1 MVMSELDAGGRKP
14 QRQVVLWLGETTPLL
29 EAMWP
34 LLDILHVR
42 SVDAALSVLERGAAA
57 CLVVDTAQPG
67 LDLVS
72 VVAPVRRRWPDL
84 GVVALGDVTPPLIS
98 PGALHPDIDRYVERS
113 ARPADLAETI
123 RYLIDQRTRHDVSED
138 YHALAERARHLEG
151 LVQATFAFSST
162 PDIQNI
168 VGDLREIGRVAVDA
182 DDVAVLMTNDDY
194 SDVSD
199 GLGLGVPEA
208 YLQVCRQHLLGLAQE
223 DRLFYLSDEVLLREC
238 LPDMLPTAIR
248 VREAAAGHAA
258 SYMRVPLNIDQR
270 LIGFVA
276 LFSNRPGLFDGAHLQ
291 LGRLFASQVANAL
304 RNMQLYIQL
313 NQSEQR
319 RSAISRVT
327 ELIAEDLSLDAVLGR
342 IVEEA
347 ARLVS
352 GSAGMILLTRPEGDL
367 EISAVTNLPPNLV
380 GKVISIEAGQSG
392 LIART
397 GRPHVVSDYAHWEEA
412 VEELR
417 SGVPQGSL
425 VFGVPLVY
433 RGMVLGVLQVI
444 RQRHHTADTEEVQ
457 EVLMM
462 LAPQAAIAIAKAQ
475 LHEIVRSDQRHLLA
489 VLDQIPVAV
498 AVCDAEKR
506 IKLLNREAERVLS
519 SLGVP
524 VVGILGRLAVDVVHE
539 YIPAEAVAL
548 SPLPDALEVMIG
560 SKGEFL
566 VHLATITRED
576 SSVDSYVAV
585 AQDVTEMRRM
595 DRSKAN
601 LTRVLTHDL
610 GNLLMLARNPI
621 EMIDEP
627 DITPEQHD
635 QLREMLLGSMERME
649 TLVRDVTDLEMA
661 DSLGSETMQPY
672 TLYAIV
678 EKVVAMH
685 RSQAASQNIELT
697 LEMNGKSP
705 RGLRGHA
712 VLIGQAV
719 GNLVSNAIKYT
730 PPGGHVVVTTEQD
743 ADNAIIRVRD
753 SGYGIPPEK
762 LEAIFEPF
770 MRVKD
775 RRTRHIQGS
784 GLGLSIVKSFVTAHG
799 GRVTVESEL
808 DKGSTFVIYLPLRP
822 IEQSRVA
829 PVHLAHLDLSFLSER
844 TTAAPGD

>member
-1 MVMSELDAGGRKP
+1 
-14 QRQVVLWLGETTPLL
+14 
-29 EAMWP
+29 MWP
-34 LLDILHVR
+34 LLDILHVHTA
-42 SVDAALSVLERGAAA
+42 DTALAVLERGAAE

-67 LDLVS
+67 LDLAS

-84 GVVALGDVTPPLIS
+84 GIVALGEITPPLVT
-98 PGALHPDIDRYVERS
+98 PGALHPDIDRYVER
-113 ARPADLAETI
+113 AAKPADLAETI
-123 RYLIDQRTRHDVSED
+123 RYLIDQRARHDSGED

-151 LVQATFAFSST
+151 LVQATFALSST
-162 PDIQNI
+162 PNIQSI

-182 DDVAVLMTNDDY
+182 DDVAVLLTNDDY
-194 SDVSD
+194 SDISD
-199 GLGLGVPEA
+199 ALGLGVTEA
-208 YLQVCRQHLLGLAQE
+208 YLQVCRQHLHALQPE

-248 VREAAAGHAA
+248 VREAGAANAA

-276 LFSNRPGLFDGAHLQ
+276 LFSRRAGLFDGAHLQ
-291 LGRLFASQVANAL
+291 LGRLFASQVANAV
-304 RNMQLYIQL
+304 RNMRLYVQL

-319 RSAISRVT
+319 RSAISHVT
-327 ELIAEDLSLDAVLGR
+327 SLIAEDLALDDVLER

-367 EISAVTNLPPNLV
+367 EICAVTNLAPDMV
-380 GKVISIEAGQSG
+380 GKVISIQAGQSG

-397 GRPHVVSDYAHWEEA
+397 GRPHVISDYAHWEEA
-412 VEELR
+412 LAELR
-417 SGVPQGSL
+417 PSVPDGAL

-444 RQRHHTADTEEVQ
+444 RQRHDTADTEEVQ

-475 LHEIVRSDQRHLLA
+475 LHEIVRRDQLHLLA

-498 AVCDAEKR
+498 VVCDADKR

-519 SLGVP
+519 LVNVP
-524 VVGILGRLAVDVVHE
+524 VSGILGRPAIEAVHD
-539 YIPAEAVAL
+539 YIPAEVLAVDA
-548 SPLPDALEVMIG
+548 LPDVLEIMIG

-576 SSVDSYVAV
+576 HTIDSYVAV

-627 DITPEQHD
+627 DITPEQHK

-661 DSLGSETMQPY
+661 DSLGTETMQPY
-672 TLYAIV
+672 TLHSIV

-685 RSQAASQNIELT
+685 RNQATSQNIELT
-697 LEMNGKSP
+697 LELTGKSP

-730 PPGGHVVVTTEQD
+730 PPGGTVAVTTDQD
-743 ADNAIIRVRD
+743 DDFAIIRVRD

-762 LEAIFEPF
+762 LDAIFEPF

-799 GRVTVESEL
+799 GRVTVESEM
-808 DKGSTFVIYLPLRP
+808 DKGSTFTIYLPLHP
-822 IEQSRVA
+822 VEQSRVA
-829 PVHLAHLDLSFLSER
+829 PVHLAHLDLSFLAER
-844 TTAAPGD
+844 ATATPPPGD